1 MSNPLYF
8 DQNVPRAIAAGLR
21 QHNIDVLLATED
33 GTSRLRDEPL
43 LERATALGRVLV
55 SEDRDFL
62 RITDRWREAGR
73 EFAGVVRIPRQRM
86 TIGEMVEDLEL
97 IAVVL
102 DPAEVR
108 NQLFYLPL
116 R

>member
-1 MSNPLYF
+1 LSNPLYF

-21 QHNIDVLLATED
+21 QRGIDVFLALED

-43 LERATALGRVLV
+43 LERATALGRTLM

-62 RITDRWREAGR
+62 RIADRWREAGR
-73 EFAGVVRIPRQRM
+73 DFAGIVRIPRQRM
-86 TIGEMVEDLEL
+86 SIGEMVEDLEL
-97 IAVVL
+97 IALVL
-102 DPAEVR
+102 DPAEIR
-108 NQLFYLPL
+108 NQTFYLPL